1 MSKWEKVKLG
11 KYALIAAG
19 QSAPQGESCYSQEGR
34 PFIKAGNLYGLTNG
48 TKEDDIL
55 KVNED
60 IAKKYKLKMFPKDTI
75 VFAKSGMSCLKGYIY
90 IIQDDCYV
98 VNHLAC
104 VLPNI
109 KYLYPSYIKY
119 FFIYSPVNK
128 LIKDEAYPSIRL
140 TDIGEIKI
148 PLPPLDIQKKIAAA
162 LDTANALIEKRK
174 EQIEKLDLLIKS
186 QFIEMFG
193 DPVTNPKG
201 WEIKRLGALTNKI
214 TDGVHQKPIY
224 TTYGVPF
231 ISVANINKGV
241 LNFDDCKFVSEEDYL
256 KMTKSVKPEQG
267 DILYTK
273 VGATYGIPAFIDT
286 DKRFCLYVSVCLIKP
301 ISELINARFLAISMS
316 MPYIKRQA
324 DERIR
329 GIGVPDLHLNQISEF
344 NICVPK
350 RVEQEEFVQFVEQVE
365 TQKALLKKSLADMEQ
380 NYQSLLQKC
389 FKGEIF

>member
-1 MSKWEKVKLG
+1 MSKWEMVRLG
-11 KYALIAAG
+11 DVATYVNGFAFKPADWSNKGIPIIRI
-19 QSAPQGESCYSQEGR
+19 Q
-34 PFIKAGNLYGLTNG
+34 NLTG
-48 TKEDDIL
+48 TSDV
-55 KVNED
+55 VNYYD
-60 IAKKYKLKMFPKDTI
+60 KKYSTKYEINNGDVLISWSASLGVYEWKKGKALLNQHIFKVVFDKLVLDKRFF
-75 VFAKSGMSCLKGYIY
+75 VFVIAEKLREMSSLVHGSTMKHIT
-90 IIQDDCYV
+90 
-98 VNHLAC
+98 
-104 VLPNI
+104 
-109 KYLYPSYIKY
+109 KKY
-119 FFIYSPVNK
+119 FDRI
-128 LIKDEAYPSIRL
+128 
-140 TDIGEIKI
+140 EIQ
-148 PLPPLDIQKKIAAA
+148 LPPLESQKKIATA
-162 LDTANALIEKRK
+162 LDSANALIEKRK